1 MVGYEGDQPVR
12 LVRVYAEAPEGWI
25 KRELDLLPRPDKEW
39 EAGDC
44 IGLLDGKWVPIEKL
58 SDLPVSALITGV
70 KNGNRD

>member
-58 SDLPVSALITGV
+58 SDLPVSAVIKGV

>member
-1 MVGYEGDQPVR
+1 MVGYEGNQPVR
-12 LVRVYAEAPEGWI
+12 LVRVYAKAPEGWI

-58 SDLPVSALITGV
+58 SDLSVSALITGV

>member
-12 LVRVYAEAPEGWI
+12 LVRVYAEAPGGWI

-39 EAGDC
+39 KAGDC
-44 IGLLDGKWVPIEKL
+44 IGLSDGKWVPIEKL